1 MPNLPDLPG
10 ETFEIG
16 AYRFYISNRH
26 RFGTDGVMLAR
37 FAAQKKHDRLCDL
50 CSGCGVVPF
59 FLLAESPPAHITA
72 VEIDEEAVNLLQNSI
87 RDFAPQADFHV
98 IHADLR
104 EKHPS
109 LMPESFDM
117 VTANPPYFRKDSGF
131 LPSRRDSVARHELMC
146 GFNDVALC
154 AARLLKYGGYFCFCH
169 LPSRMSEI
177 FSALNAAKLEPKHM
191 TLISGKSGY
200 WLCLIRAKKGGKPG
214 LIVDTAQPEKF
225 AL

>member
-1 MPNLPDLPG
+1 MPN

-16 AYRFYISNRH
+16 GYHFYINERH

-37 FAAQKKHDRLCDL
+37 FAAKKRHERLCDL

-59 FLLAESPPAHITA
+59 FLLAESPPTHITA
-72 VEIDEEAVNLLQNSI
+72 VEIDAEAVNLLRQSI
-87 RDFAPQADFHV
+87 SDFAPAADFRV
-98 IHADLR
+98 IHADLT
-104 EKHPS
+104 ELTQKNP
-109 LMPESFDM
+109 LLTPESFDM

-146 GFNDVALC
+146 GFTDVALC

-169 LPSRMSEI
+169 LPDRLSEV
-177 FSALNAAKLEPKHM
+177 FQALNAAKLEPKQM
-191 TLISGKSGY
+191 TLVSGKSGF

-214 LIVDTAQPEKF
+214 LIIDREGTERLGLQR
-225 AL
+225 